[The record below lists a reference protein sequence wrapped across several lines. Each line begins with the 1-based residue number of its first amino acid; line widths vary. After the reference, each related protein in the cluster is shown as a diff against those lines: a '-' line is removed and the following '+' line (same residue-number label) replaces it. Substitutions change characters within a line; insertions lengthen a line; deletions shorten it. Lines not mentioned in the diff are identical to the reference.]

1 MHRSFRVWLILGGLV
16 VGCAGARL
24 AADSRRADFGAFVQS
39 LLDDRSEELFGIG
52 RPLDHSAVGP
62 FDGPS
67 VDALELAPGL
77 KATLVS
83 SAVENAADQIA
94 LWPDDDHPTHLFVC
108 DEETSSPAVQRVDLS
123 QAAGS
128 NATTIVTGL
137 ESCDPVRRTA
147 WGTIIVGEEHGIDG
161 GLYEILDPVHITT
174 AIAVTNRATERFI
187 AGSQQLGM
195 PDNVAFQPHT
205 GNLVVLED
213 GPTSIVRADGT
224 TAAWERSVDLPAR
237 RPRRRRAVGWMRPL
251 RVAARYLGGAE
262 RVHLPRVRRSGVRQP
277 AASRRRRR
285 PPPRLAD
292 DDLRIQGP
300 GDRS

>member
-52 RPLDHSAVGP
+52 RPLDHTAVGP

-108 DEETSSPAVQRVDLS
+108 DEETSSP
-123 QAAGS
+123 
-128 NATTIVTGL
+128 
-137 ESCDPVRRTA
+137 
-147 WGTIIVGEEHGIDG
+147 GTIIVAEEHGIDG

>member
-94 LWPDDDHPTHLFVC
+94 LC
-108 DEETSSPAVQRVDLS
+108 RMMIIRRICSY
-123 QAAGS
+123 
-128 NATTIVTGL
+128 AT
-137 ESCDPVRRTA
+137 
-147 WGTIIVGEEHGIDG
+147 
-161 GLYEILDPVHITT
+161 
-174 AIAVTNRATERFI
+174 
-187 AGSQQLGM
+187 
-195 PDNVAFQPHT
+195 
-205 GNLVVLED
+205 
-213 GPTSIVRADGT
+213 
-224 TAAWERSVDLPAR
+224 
-237 RPRRRRAVGWMRPL
+237 RRRRVR
-251 RVAARYLGGAE
+251 ARSSS
-262 RVHLPRVRRSGVRQP
+262 PRST
-277 AASRRRRR
+277 ASTAGSTRFSIRCTS
-285 PPPRLAD
+285 PPRS
-292 DDLRIQGP
+292 R
-300 GDRS
+300 